1 MYAIGTIVRPLSII
15 GAAPNPGISS
25 STGRVNPVPFG
36 NVTKGYF
43 TEQDIFKLFVEEYY
57 TIDTNGK
64 IYAQNVYNDYRHWCE
79 MNGEKYVSNIIFS
92 KELQR
97 LGIARTKDRNG
108 IVYGLVPRECAT
120 M

>member
-15 GAAPNPGISS
+15 GAAPNLGISS

-43 TEQDIFKLFVEEYY
+43 IEQDIFELFVEEYY
-57 TIDTNGK
+57 VVDPNGK

-79 MNGEKYVSNIIFS
+79 MNGEKYVSNVIFS
-92 KELQR
+92 RELLR
-97 LGIARTKDRNG
+97 LGIEKYKDKRG
-108 IVYGLVPRECAT
+108 TFYGLMPRGDKR
-120 M
+120 

>member
-1 MYAIGTIVRPLSII
+1 MYAIGAIVRPLSII

-43 TEQDIFKLFVEEYY
+43 TEQDIFKLFVEAYY

-79 MNGEKYVSNIIFS
+79 MNGEKYVSSILFG

-97 LGIARTKDRNG
+97 LGVK
-108 IVYGLVPRECAT
+108 RERDKHGYYYALKLK
-120 M
+120 